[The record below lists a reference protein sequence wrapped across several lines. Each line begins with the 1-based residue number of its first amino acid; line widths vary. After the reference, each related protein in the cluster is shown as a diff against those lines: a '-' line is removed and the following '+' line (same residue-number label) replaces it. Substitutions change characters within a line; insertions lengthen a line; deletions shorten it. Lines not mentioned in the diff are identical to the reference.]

1 MGRNLLYCKGCANL
15 CSRNTISPDSLYC
28 ELDKHFKAVD
38 KKEIWV
44 QYSNVCPLKKY
55 LGKADFKL
63 NPVVFSE
70 GE

>member
-1 MGRNLLYCKGCANL
+1 MGRNLLCCKGCTNL
-15 CSRNTISPDSLYC
+15 CSCNTISPDSLYC
-28 ELDKHFKAVD
+28 KLDKHFKAVD
-38 KKEIWV
+38 KKEMWV

-55 LGKADFKL
+55 LCKADFKL